1 MEAKSRPVGRVPGDW
16 RKSVYYH
23 YYMDGVYNLPRI
35 EGVRTDKHK
44 RINYY
49 FPEQEWE
56 LFDLEKDPQEIDS
69 PGIDATR
76 VTLNEAELRGIG
88 VPKPEL
94 GNEEEG
100 RAWNPPSYAVI
111 VQL

>member
-1 MEAKSRPVGRVPGDW
+1 ME
-16 RKSVYYH
+16 
-23 YYMDGVYNLPRI
+23 N
-35 EGVRTDKHK
+35 
-44 RINYY
+44 
-49 FPEQEWE
+49 
-56 LFDLEKDPQEIDS
+56 PQEIDS

-76 VTLNEAELRGIG
+76 VTLPKQSFGGIG